1 MPDDRPIRDFAALL
15 ASADER
21 DDEAFRQI
29 IGAFRLVVGEPE
41 FARAFDLDGWNLRR
55 WSEGQSVPMPALRP
69 AMYRWLQARTEQRL
83 AELAALSSTA
93 GSAAA
98 VAAALPAQGLPG

>member
-1 MPDDRPIRDFAALL
+1 MPDDRLIRDFAALL

-29 IGAFRLVVGEPE
+29 VRAFRLVAGESE
-41 FARAFDLDGWNLRR
+41 FVRAFDLDHWTLRR

-69 AMYRWLQARTEQRL
+69 AMYRWLHARSQQRL
-83 AELAALSSTA
+83 AELAALSLTA
-93 GSAAA
+93 DSAAPV
-98 VAAALPAQGLPG
+98 VAARPAQGLPG